1 MMCRR
6 RQAGYLMVVLIGLLV
21 VVASLAS
28 VLSYLNA
35 VNATSGS
42 GRLGAMQAF
51 FFAESGLELE
61 QRRWAQNLNWYRSAT
76 DPNPSPAAAQAFG
89 SGSFTVYSNLPATLM
104 RTGASA
110 ATATINV
117 YTTARFPASGIL
129 QIEDDIT
136 GGGEFVRY
144 TGVTATSFT
153 GVTRGQ
159 TVGSVVSAASTHA
172 RSDRVYPV
180 TILRTA
186 MAANCT
192 ALASIQID
200 ANSKLLSAGT
210 LDIEGEEVG
219 YTAATT
225 TGATTTLT
233 GITRCLDT
241 VTVITPVTHAIG
253 QPVTPV
259 LVGGDSADYQV
270 EAIASGAQ
278 GNNIRYARRTIQR

>member
-1 MMCRR
+1 MKRR
-6 RQAGYLMVVLIGLLV
+6 AQSGYLMIVLIGLLV

-42 GRLGAMQAF
+42 GRLGSMQAL
-51 FFAESGLELE
+51 FFAESGLEFE

-76 DPNPSPAAAQAFG
+76 DPNPSPAVAQAFG

-104 RTGASA
+104 RSGASA
-110 ATATINV
+110 VTATINV

-129 QIEDDIT
+129 QIEDDIS

-159 TVGSVVSAASTHA
+159 TVGSVVNAASTHA

-186 MAANCT
+186 MAANCS

-200 ANSKLLSAGT
+200 ANSKLLSAAT

-219 YTAATT
+219 YTAAST

-241 VTVITPVTHAIG
+241 ITVVTPIAHVIG
-253 QPVTPV
+253 QPVTPI

-270 EAIASGAQ
+270 EAISSGSQ